1 MKLLENTKIIALI
14 DLDFGWTNKEV
25 EKILQASKRKMHIK
39 QMAKIVRRPI
49 DEVAVLLIH
58 LGREGKI

>member
-1 MKLLENTKIIALI
+1 MSNNTGKVIALI
-14 DLDFGWTNKEV
+14 DLNFFWEAWEVKKIIDGYNK
-25 EKILQASKRKMHIK
+25 KLHIK
-39 QMAKIVRRPI
+39 QLSKLVHRSI